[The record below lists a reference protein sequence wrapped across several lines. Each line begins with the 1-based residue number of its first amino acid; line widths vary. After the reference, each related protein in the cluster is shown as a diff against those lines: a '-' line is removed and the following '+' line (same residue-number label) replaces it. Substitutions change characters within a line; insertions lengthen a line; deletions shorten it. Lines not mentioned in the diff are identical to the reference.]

1 MPYTC
6 PKCERDLVSETQSH
20 YCAKISL
27 DDLFRGRSPELMLLF
42 DKLLAE
48 VADWP
53 DVLVGTTPNCIT
65 FVHRQTFFVIRPMQ
79 KQLDLKFYSV
89 VKIEQPPV
97 NKSIATAGRF
107 QNNVRLKD
115 VSELRPQLFSWIRES
130 YELL

>member
-1 MPYTC
+1 MSYIC
-6 PKCERDLVSETQSH
+6 QKCERELVSESQSH
-20 YCAKISL
+20 YCAKVSL
-27 DDLFRGRSPELMLLF
+27 DDLFKGKSDELLLLF

-89 VKIEQPPV
+89 KPIELPQVVKT
-97 NKSIATAGRF
+97 IAVAGRY
-107 QNNVRLKD
+107 QTNIRL
-115 VSELRPQLFSWIRES
+115 SNINELRPQLFGWIRES
-130 YELL
+130 YDLL

>member
-6 PKCERDLVSETQSH
+6 PKCDRELTSESQRH
-20 YCAKISL
+20 YCARVSL
-27 DDLFRGRSPELMLLF
+27 DDLFKGKSPELLLTF

-53 DVLVGTTPNCIT
+53 NVLVGTTPNCIT

-79 KQLDLKFYSV
+79 KQLDLKFYSFN
-89 VKIEQPPV
+89 KIEEAPV
-97 NKSIATAGRF
+97 IKSTATAGRF
-107 QNNVRLKD
+107 ENHIRL
-115 VSELRPQLFSWIRES
+115 SNTHELRPQLFSWIRQS